1 MDYSNRTLKIKIK
14 KEEILVTELAN
25 TLSDINQIDVLLKA
39 FEDKLDAAEI
49 NKYSRF
55 SLYFY
60 RDTKFMN
67 KYGTAR
73 IAGIKKGSIEIILT
87 SIATLSSIIV
97 PIIIYQ
103 VQKNLDKENI
113 QVSFEIDSDD
123 QETRRILEEYKE
135 GTFGKTDDSF
145 EWLLELLEKRGY
157 SIHLQSEN
165 VFILKRFTNIVTKRI
180 VRTFRKY

>member
-1 MDYSNRTLKIKIK
+1 MDSSNRTLKIKIQ
-14 KEEILVTELAN
+14 KEEFLVTELAN
-25 TLSDINQIDVLLKA
+25 TLSDISQIDVLLKA
-39 FEDKLDAAEI
+39 FEDKLEAAEI
-49 NKYSRF
+49 YKYSRF
-55 SLYFY
+55 AIYFY
-60 RDTKFMN
+60 RDSTFMK

-73 IAGIKKGSIEIILT
+73 IYDIKKGSIEIILT
-87 SIATLSSIIV
+87 GLATLSSIVV

-103 VQKNLDKENI
+103 AQKKLDKENI

-123 QETRRILEEYKE
+123 QETRKILEEYKE

-165 VFILKRFTNIVTKRI
+165 VFILKRFTDVVTKRI
-180 VRTFRKY
+180 VKTFKKY